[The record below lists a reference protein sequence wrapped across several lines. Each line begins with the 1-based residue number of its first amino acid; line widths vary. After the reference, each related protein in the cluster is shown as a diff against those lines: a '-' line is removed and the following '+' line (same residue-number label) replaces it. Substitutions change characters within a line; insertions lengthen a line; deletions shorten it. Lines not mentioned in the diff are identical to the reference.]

1 MSIMHILIIYMFMYI
16 SIYLTYLTIF
26 DGFIIVTNI
35 LDHPLLLC
43 IWVPSPFTLLC
54 TIAINNYVK
63 AVSFGLFLCD
73 TFSKVSLIVSK
84 IALSIYH

>member
-43 IWVPSPFTLLC
+43 IWVPSPFILLC

-63 AVSFGLFLCD
+63 AVSFG
-73 TFSKVSLIVSK
+73 
-84 IALSIYH
+84 